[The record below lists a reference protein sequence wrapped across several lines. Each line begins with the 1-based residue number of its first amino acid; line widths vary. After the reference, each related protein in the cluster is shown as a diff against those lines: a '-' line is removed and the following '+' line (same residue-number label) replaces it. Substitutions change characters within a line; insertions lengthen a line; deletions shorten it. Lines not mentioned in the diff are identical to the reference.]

1 MSNNLVQTISLKDNG
16 YSSGVKS
23 AKQALEDLGRKNG
36 MVNKSFQNTSKE
48 LNSAKKF
55 YSQLRTEY
63 EKLSDEAKKG
73 EFGQAMHR
81 QLETTKK
88 DLQSLYE
95 QTARTKKELQDMQ
108 EQANKKVSGGKGGFS
123 FKQMGGDMLDK
134 FGMGQ
139 LTKLGGGGKL
149 AGAGAA
155 VAGIAGTVAVLG
167 TAYME
172 CAKAYIPFES
182 ALSNLQAITGV
193 SSKELENFKTKIKET
208 GIDTSKA
215 FTEVADA
222 YTKVGSAMPE
232 LLKDADALDA
242 VTRAAIT
249 LSKAARMDLDTAIN
263 SVTGIMNQF
272 GASASEADRYV
283 NVLAAGAK
291 EGSAGIEYLA
301 TALDK
306 CGTSLA
312 TTNMSVEQGT
322 ALLEVLAKKI
332 PDASTAGTNLRNIL
346 IKMSQAQDKYNP
358 KVVGMTQALQ
368 NLQPKIKDTAFM
380 VKMFGSENVNA
391 AITLAQAVNTYDDL
405 TKKVT
410 GTNEAFKQAGIQ
422 TDNFESAMK
431 RLDTSWNNFKASLI
445 DSIKP
450 LTIIVNLLS
459 DALAKAAKGQN
470 IRNFMA
476 NFNNENG
483 NSDDYQKKE
492 TREEQW
498 AAWNKRRGNLSAE
511 ITKIQNHLTEAERK
525 RDTAK
530 TGTDWHQAKDLIER
544 LTKTLKEAKDNLD
557 KEAKAAYKFFYGDSK
572 KEFTPTITE
581 TTTTTDKTKKTKT
594 KSPKEIYDEKIAD
607 IEARLVNGYIKE
619 KKAIEEKI
627 AATQQYILALQSIK
641 KKTKQDEQVLTSLKA
656 QEKALEKNLIKA
668 TDEEIV
674 SDALENYN
682 DTIKKL
688 DRQRQNGWIT
698 ESEYQSQYI
707 SAIKSLCKAYDKVTD
722 MSGDLIKEISEKQ
735 KEIKDFELQQ
745 AESKAATEYLTT
757 FRKAERIYNGGKVAR
772 QAPANYLHEAHES
785 AYIQLR
791 TKADHAPEEVLK
803 PGYTP
808 TKKDEDWFR
817 DYQGFLKENKHL
829 LGEMYVK
836 INNIK
841 DAVKHAKKLDLVDE
855 IETEHYKKDAQG
867 NFIKDAQGKLI
878 EDVPYEKLIDKYK
891 KDLESVGWKFNF
903 DEEDFKKKVEELGEG
918 TSIPIHFELKPS
930 FETVDTLAE
939 IAENWKQDDEVYR
952 QIMKFHE
959 DYKKDLEEF
968 KHYVDTWQFPDKL
981 KTRGDASNFS
991 NRNNISYN
999 RLSAKANTFYHGKG
1013 RLNQNLVDE
1022 SVLQEKQ
1029 EQLDKY
1035 LAKYKDIETE
1045 YTKMKEIAEKNG
1057 LDFKDSVDVKVE
1069 ADLNDLEKRIG
1080 KLHDEIQ
1087 DRLTFELRINGAL
1100 DAVDA
1105 LGGISNLGAELA
1117 SIPDTLDSIEES
1129 SNDAAAAFQ
1138 YFGLIINTVQGI
1150 IEGIQLVMTV
1160 YKGLTDAFTASET
1173 AKSIATE
1180 ADMAAQTQ
1188 QAGVAEANIPAKA
1201 GETAANKALE
1211 ASALDLAAANI
1222 FLAHSYIP
1230 FAGVGIAA
1238 GLTTAMLGTMTGV
1251 HATSLGLTAM
1261 ANGGI
1266 VGGNG
1271 TFSGDQTLIR
1281 ANKGE
1286 MILNTQQQANLF
1298 SLLDGVIGTNQG
1310 GGKVKF
1316 EISGDNLVGVLNN
1329 HNRMKAKVGNR
1340 LR

>member
-1 MSNNLVQTISLKDNG
+1 MSNNLVQTISIKDNG
-16 YSSGVKS
+16 YSKGVKS

-36 MVNKSFQNTSKE
+36 VVNNSFQNTSKE

-55 YSQLRTEY
+55 YSQLRGEY
-63 EKLSDEAKKG
+63 ERLSDEAKKG
-73 EFGQAMHR
+73 EFGRAMHA
-81 QLETTKK
+81 QITQTKK

-108 EQANKKVSGGKGGFS
+108 EQANKKVGGGGGSSFDFLGGGKGMLKKAGLIGMGIS
-123 FKQMGGDMLDK
+123 ALDTFKNAVGDNIEIAKNFEKAASGVKALTGAGEETMNKLKKSAIDLGGTTTQTASQVLDA
-134 FGMGQ
+134 FGM
-139 LTKLGGGGKL
+139 
-149 AGAGAA
+149 
-155 VAGIAGTVAVLG
+155 I
-167 TAYME
+167 
-172 CAKAYIPFES
+172 
-182 ALSNLQAITGV
+182 
-193 SSKELENFKTKIKET
+193 
-208 GIDTSKA
+208 
-215 FTEVADA
+215 
-222 YTKVGSAMPE
+222 GSQSPE
-232 LLKDADALDA
+232 LLKNADALSK
-242 VTRAAIT
+242 VTESAIILSEAAGID
-249 LSKAARMDLDTAIN
+249 LESAAKG
-263 SVTGIMNQF
+263 VTSILNQF
-272 GASASEADRYV
+272 GISASRSKEII
-283 NVLAAGAK
+283 NLLAAASQQGA
-291 EGSAGIEYLA
+291 GNIDYLN
-301 TALDK
+301 DSIQK
-306 CGTSLA
+306 CGSVAGSL
-312 TTNMSVEQGT
+312 NIEVNQVVGV
-322 ALLEVLAKKI
+322 LETLAKGGF
-332 PDASTAGTNLRNIL
+332 DASTAGNNLRNIML
-346 IKMSQAQDKYNP
+346 ILEQSSDKKLKP
-358 KVVGMTQALQ
+358 SMVGLTKALQ
-368 NLQPKIKDTAFM
+368 NLAAKNLDATQLT
-380 VKMFGSENVNA
+380 KMFGRENVAA
-391 AITLAQAVNTYDDL
+391 AITL
-405 TKKVT
+405 TKNAEASAKMAESIQ
-410 GTNEAFKQAGIQ
+410 GTNTAIEQQKIMNDNLEGSLKNLSSKWEAFNLSLNQSNGLLKKTIDLVADLVGWFTKLNNTPTTIGGKAVEKINKQYGDANAYQ
-422 TDNFESAMK
+422 E
-431 RLDTSWNNFKASLI
+431 KA
-445 DSIKP
+445 
-450 LTIIVNLLS
+450 
-459 DALAKAAKGQN
+459 
-470 IRNFMA
+470 
-476 NFNNENG
+476 
-483 NSDDYQKKE
+483 
-492 TREEQW
+492 TREEQVK
-498 AAWNKRRGNLSAE
+498 AY
-511 ITKIQNHLTEAERK
+511 NHRKQAVEAEYKEADRLYK
-525 RDTAK
+525 LYEK
-530 TGTDWHQAKDLIER
+530 GAKDAKRGKVVQQQQAALAAGQLLKR
-544 LTKTLKEAKDNLD
+544 NALKTELDAYIKSAKD
-557 KEAKAAYKFFYGDSK
+557 FFYPNRK
-572 KEFTPTITE
+572 TQTTTE
-581 TTTTTDKTKKTKT
+581 TTTTTTDTTKKTKT
-594 KSPKEIYDEKIAD
+594 KFPKDIYDEKIAD

-627 AATQQYILALQSIK
+627 AATQQYIVALQNIK

-656 QEKALEKNLIKA
+656 QEKALEKSLIKA

-722 MSGDLIKEISEKQ
+722 MSGDLIKEISKKQ

-745 AESKAATEYLTT
+745 AESKAATEYITT
-757 FRKAERIYNGGKVAR
+757 FRRAERVYNDGRLAR
-772 QAPANYLHEAHES
+772 QAPANNLHEAHES
-785 AYIQLR
+785 AYVQLR
-791 TKADHAPEEVLK
+791 FKAEKAPEEVLN

-829 LGEMYVK
+829 LGEMYVN

-841 DAVKHAKKLDLVDE
+841 DAVKHAQKLDLVDT
-855 IETEHYKKDAQG
+855 IETEHYKKDSQG
-867 NFIKDAQGKLI
+867 NFLKDAQGKYI

-891 KDLESVGWKFNF
+891 KALESVDWKFNF
-903 DEEDFKKKVEELGEG
+903 DEEDFKKKIEKLGVD
-918 TSIPIHFELKPS
+918 TSIPIKIEPK
-930 FETVDTLAE
+930 FETLETLAD
-939 IAENWKQDDEVYR
+939 IAERWKPEDEVYKT
-952 QIMKFHE
+952 IKKFYA

-968 KHYVDTWQFPDKL
+968 KHYVATWQFPDKL

-991 NRNNISYN
+991 NRKNVSYN
-999 RLSAKANTFYHGKG
+999 RLSAKANTFYYGKG

-1022 SVLQEKQ
+1022 SELQKKQ

-1045 YTKMKEIAEKNG
+1045 YTKMREIAEKNG
-1057 LDFKDSVDVKVE
+1057 LDFQQGVGDKVE

-1087 DRLTFELRINGAL
+1087 DRLTFELRISGAL

-1188 QAGVAEANIPAKA
+1188 QAGIAEANIPAKA

-1230 FAGVGIAA
+1230 FAGPAIAA
-1238 GLTTAMLGTMTGV
+1238 GLTTGMMGTMTGV
-1251 HATSLGLTAM
+1251 HATALSLTAM

>member
-1 MSNNLVQTISLKDNG
+1 MSNNLVQKISLRDEG
-16 YSSGVKS
+16 YSKGI
-23 AKQALEDLGRKNG
+23 KQAVESL
-36 MVNKSFQNTSKE
+36 KE
-48 LNSAKKF
+48 LGKQNGVANTTFRNTQKEMNAAKR
-55 YSQLRTEY
+55 YATQLTVEY
-63 EKLSDEAKKG
+63 HKLSEEAKNSQFGKELKRQIDEAKKAAAD
-73 EFGQAMHR
+73 F
-81 QLETTKK
+81 
-88 DLQSLYE
+88 S
-95 QTARTKKELQDMQ
+95 
-108 EQANKKVSGGKGGFS
+108 KVSREIQSDIDKMSKGGSKSSSFDLGGMLGGGKGMLKKAGLIGMGIS
-123 FKQMGGDMLDK
+123 ALDTFKNAVGDNIEIAKNFEKAASGVKALTGAGEETMNKLKKSAIDLGGTTTQTASQVLDA
-134 FGMGQ
+134 FGM
-139 LTKLGGGGKL
+139 
-149 AGAGAA
+149 
-155 VAGIAGTVAVLG
+155 I
-167 TAYME
+167 
-172 CAKAYIPFES
+172 
-182 ALSNLQAITGV
+182 
-193 SSKELENFKTKIKET
+193 
-208 GIDTSKA
+208 
-215 FTEVADA
+215 
-222 YTKVGSAMPE
+222 GSQSPE
-232 LLKDADALDA
+232 LLKNADALSK
-242 VTRAAIT
+242 VTESAIILSEAAGID
-249 LSKAARMDLDTAIN
+249 LASAAKG
-263 SVTGIMNQF
+263 VTSILNQF
-272 GASASEADRYV
+272 GISASRSKEII
-283 NVLAAGAK
+283 NLLAAASQQGA
-291 EGSAGIEYLA
+291 GNIDYLN
-301 TALDK
+301 DSIQK
-306 CGTSLA
+306 CGSVAGSL
-312 TTNMSVEQGT
+312 NIEVNQVVGV
-322 ALLEVLAKKI
+322 LETLAKGGF
-332 PDASTAGTNLRNIL
+332 DASTAGNNLRNIML
-346 IKMSQAQDKYNP
+346 ILEQSSDKKLKP
-358 KVVGMTQALQ
+358 SMVGLTKALQ
-368 NLQPKIKDTAFM
+368 NLAAKNLDATQLT
-380 VKMFGSENVNA
+380 KMFGRENVAA
-391 AITLAQAVNTYDDL
+391 AITL
-405 TKKVT
+405 TKNAEASAKMAESIQ
-410 GTNEAFKQAGIQ
+410 GTNTAIEQQKIMNDNLEGSLKNLSSKWEAF
-422 TDNFESAMK
+422 
-431 RLDTSWNNFKASLI
+431 
-445 DSIKP
+445 
-450 LTIIVNLLS
+450 
-459 DALAKAAKGQN
+459 
-470 IRNFMA
+470 
-476 NFNNENG
+476 
-483 NSDDYQKKE
+483 
-492 TREEQW
+492 
-498 AAWNKRRGNLSAE
+498 NLSLNQSNGLLKKTIDLVADLVGWF
-511 ITKIQNHLTEAERK
+511 TKLNNTPTTIGGKAVEKINKQYGDANAYQEKA
-525 RDTAK
+525 
-530 TGTDWHQAKDLIER
+530 
-544 LTKTLKEAKDNLD
+544 TLKEQTKAYNLRKHALEEEYNKANQLYKAYEKGAKDAKRGKVVQQQQAALAAGQLLKRNALKTELD
-557 KEAKAAYKFFYGDSK
+557 AYINSAKDFFYPNRK
-572 KEFTPTITE
+572 TQTITE
-581 TTTTTDKTKKTKT
+581 TTTTTDTTKKTKT

-607 IEARLVNGYIKE
+607 IEARLVNGFIKE
-619 KKAIEEKI
+619 KQAIEEKI

-656 QEKALEKNLIKA
+656 QEKALKDNLIKA

-722 MSGDLIKEISEKQ
+722 MSDKLIKEISEKQ

-841 DAVKHAKKLDLVDE
+841 DAVKHAKKLDLVDT

-878 EDVPYEKLIDKYK
+878 EDVPYETLIDKYK

-903 DEEDFKKKVEELGEG
+903 DEEDFKKKVEELGAG

-968 KHYVDTWQFPDKL
+968 KHYVATWQFPDKL
-981 KTRGDASNFS
+981 DTRGDASNFS
-991 NRNNISYN
+991 NRKNISYN

-1022 SVLQEKQ
+1022 SELQKKQ

-1069 ADLNDLEKRIG
+1069 ADLNDLEGKIT

-1087 DRLTFELRINGAL
+1087 ERLTFEVKISGAL

-1160 YKGLTDAFTASET
+1160 YKGLTDAFTASEM
-1173 AKSIATE
+1173 AKSVAMK
-1180 ADMAAQTQ
+1180 ADTASQAE

-1201 GETAANKALE
+1201 GEAAANKALE

-1230 FAGVGIAA
+1230 FAGPAIAA
-1238 GLTTAMLGTMTGV
+1238 GLTTGMMGTMTGI
-1251 HATSLGLTAM
+1251 HATALSLTAM

-1266 VGGNG
+1266 VGDG

>member
-23 AKQALEDLGRKNG
+23 AKQALQELGKQNG
-36 MVNKSFQNTSKE
+36 VVNNSFQNTSKE

-55 YSQLRTEY
+55 YSQLRGEY

-81 QLETTKK
+81 QIEQTKK

-95 QTARTKKELQDMQ
+95 QTARTKRELQDMQ
-108 EQANKKVSGGKGGFS
+108 DQANKKVSGGKGGFS
-123 FKQMGGDMLDK
+123 MKQLGGDMLDK
-134 FGMGQ
+134 FGMRQ
-139 LTKLGGGGKL
+139 LTKLGGGKL
-149 AGAGAA
+149 GGGA
-155 VAGIAGTVAVLG
+155 VAGGILVAAGVAFKE
-167 TAYME
+167 AAE
-172 CAKAYIPFES
+172 AYIPFES

-208 GIDTSKA
+208 GVETSKA

-232 LLKDADALDA
+232 LLKSPDALDA

-263 SVTGIMNQF
+263 SLTGIMNQF

-332 PDASTAGTNLRNIL
+332 PDSATAGTNLRNIL
-346 IKMSQAQDKYNP
+346 IKMSQAQDQYNP
-358 KVVGMTQALQ
+358 KVVGMSQALK

-410 GTNEAFKQAGIQ
+410 GTNEAFKQAGVQ

-431 RLDTSWNNFKASLI
+431 RLDTSWNNFKASLL
-445 DSIKP
+445 DTVKP
-450 LTIIVNLLS
+450 MTKCVNLMADLLGLLTRVNKTPITIGGKAVEKINKQYG
-459 DALAKAAKGQN
+459 DANAYQEKANIKEQTKAYNLRKHALEEEYNKANQLYKAYEKGAKDAKRGKVVQQQQAALAAAQDIK
-470 IRNFMA
+470 RNA
-476 NFNNENG
+476 
-483 NSDDYQKKE
+483 
-492 TREEQW
+492 
-498 AAWNKRRGNLSAE
+498 
-511 ITKIQNHLTEAERK
+511 
-525 RDTAK
+525 
-530 TGTDWHQAKDLIER
+530 
-544 LTKTLKEAKDNLD
+544 LKEELDAYIQSGKD
-557 KEAKAAYKFFYGDSK
+557 FFYPNRK
-572 KEFTPTITE
+572 TPTTTE
-581 TTTTTDKTKKTKT
+581 TTTTTDTTKKTKT

-656 QEKALEKNLIKA
+656 QEKALEKSLIKA

-722 MSGDLIKEISEKQ
+722 MSDKLIKEISEKQ

-745 AESKAATEYLTT
+745 AETKAATEYITT
-757 FRKAERIYNGGKVAR
+757 FRRAERVYNDGKLAR
-772 QAPANYLHEAHES
+772 QAPANNLHEAHES
-785 AYIQLR
+785 AYVQLR
-791 TKADHAPEEVLK
+791 FKAEKAPEKVLT
-803 PGYTP
+803 PGYKH
-808 TKKDEDWFR
+808 TKEDEDWFR
-817 DYQGFLKENKHL
+817 DYQDFLKENKHL

-841 DAVKHAKKLDLVDE
+841 DAVKHAKKLELVDE
-855 IETEHYKKDAQG
+855 IETEHYKKDSQG
-867 NFIKDAQGKLI
+867 NFLKDAQGKYI
-878 EDVPYEKLIDKYK
+878 EDVPYETLIDKYK
-891 KDLESVGWKFNF
+891 KALESVDWKFNF
-903 DEEDFKKKVEELGEG
+903 DEEDFKKKIEELGVD
-918 TSIPIHFELKPS
+918 TSIPIEIEPK
-930 FETVDTLAE
+930 FETLETLAD
-939 IAENWKQDDEVYR
+939 IAERWKPEDEVYKT
-952 QIMKFHE
+952 IKKFYA

-968 KHYVDTWQFPDKL
+968 KNYVATWQFPDKL

-991 NRNNISYN
+991 NRKNISYN

-1045 YTKMKEIAEKNG
+1045 YTKMREIAEKNG
-1057 LDFKDSVDVKVE
+1057 LDFQQGVGDKVE

-1100 DAVDA
+1100 DATDA
-1105 LGGISNLGAELA
+1105 LGGISNLGTELA

-1160 YKGLTDAFTASET
+1160 YKGLTDAFTASEM
-1173 AKSIATE
+1173 AKSLATQ
-1180 ADMAAQTQ
+1180 ADMAAQTE
-1188 QAGVAEANIPAKA
+1188 QAGVAEANVPAKM
-1201 GETAANKALE
+1201 GELAANKALE
-1211 ASALDLAAANI
+1211 SSALDLAAANI

-1251 HATSLGLTAM
+1251 HATSASLAAM

>member
-1 MSNNLVQTISLKDNG
+1 MSNNLVQKISLRDEG
-16 YSSGVKS
+16 YSKGI
-23 AKQALEDLGRKNG
+23 KQAVESL
-36 MVNKSFQNTSKE
+36 KE
-48 LNSAKKF
+48 LGKQNGVANTTFRNTQKEMNAAKR
-55 YSQLRTEY
+55 YATQLTVEY
-63 EKLSDEAKKG
+63 HKLSEEAKNSQFGKELKRQIDEAKKAAAD
-73 EFGQAMHR
+73 F
-81 QLETTKK
+81 
-88 DLQSLYE
+88 S
-95 QTARTKKELQDMQ
+95 
-108 EQANKKVSGGKGGFS
+108 KVSREIQSDIDKMSKGGSKSSSFDLGGMLGGGKGMLKKAGLIGMGIS
-123 FKQMGGDMLDK
+123 ALDTFKNAVGDNIEIAKNFEKAASGVKALTGAGEETMNKLKKSAIDLGGTTTQTASQVLDA
-134 FGMGQ
+134 FGM
-139 LTKLGGGGKL
+139 
-149 AGAGAA
+149 
-155 VAGIAGTVAVLG
+155 I
-167 TAYME
+167 
-172 CAKAYIPFES
+172 
-182 ALSNLQAITGV
+182 
-193 SSKELENFKTKIKET
+193 
-208 GIDTSKA
+208 
-215 FTEVADA
+215 
-222 YTKVGSAMPE
+222 GSQSPE
-232 LLKDADALDA
+232 LLKNADALSK
-242 VTRAAIT
+242 VTESAIILSEAAGID
-249 LSKAARMDLDTAIN
+249 LASAAKG
-263 SVTGIMNQF
+263 VTSILNQF
-272 GASASEADRYV
+272 GISASRSKEII
-283 NVLAAGAK
+283 NLLAAASQQGA
-291 EGSAGIEYLA
+291 GNIDYLN
-301 TALDK
+301 DSIQK
-306 CGTSLA
+306 CGSVAGSL
-312 TTNMSVEQGT
+312 NIEVNQVVGV
-322 ALLEVLAKKI
+322 LETLAKGGF
-332 PDASTAGTNLRNIL
+332 DASTAGNNLRNIML
-346 IKMSQAQDKYNP
+346 ILEQSSDKKLKP
-358 KVVGMTQALQ
+358 SMVGLTKALENLAAKNLDATQL
-368 NLQPKIKDTAFM
+368 T
-380 VKMFGSENVNA
+380 KMFGRENVAA
-391 AITLAQAVNTYDDL
+391 AITL
-405 TKKVT
+405 TKNAEASAKMAESIQ
-410 GTNEAFKQAGIQ
+410 GTNTAIEQQKIMNDNLEGSLKNLSSKWEAF
-422 TDNFESAMK
+422 
-431 RLDTSWNNFKASLI
+431 
-445 DSIKP
+445 
-450 LTIIVNLLS
+450 
-459 DALAKAAKGQN
+459 
-470 IRNFMA
+470 
-476 NFNNENG
+476 
-483 NSDDYQKKE
+483 
-492 TREEQW
+492 
-498 AAWNKRRGNLSAE
+498 NLSLNQSNGLLKKTIDLVADLVGWF
-511 ITKIQNHLTEAERK
+511 TKLNNTPTTIGGKAVEKINKQYGDANAYQEKA
-525 RDTAK
+525 
-530 TGTDWHQAKDLIER
+530 
-544 LTKTLKEAKDNLD
+544 TLKEQTKAYNLRKHALEEEYNKANQLYKAYEKGAKDAKRGKVVQQQQAALAAGQLLKRNTLKAELD
-557 KEAKAAYKFFYGDSK
+557 AYINSAKDFFYPNRK
-572 KEFTPTITE
+572 TQTTTE
-581 TTTTTDKTKKTKT
+581 TTTTTTTDTTKKTKT

-627 AATQQYILALQSIK
+627 AATQQYIVALKKIE

-656 QEKALEKNLIKA
+656 QEKALEKSLIKA

-707 SAIKSLCKAYDKVTD
+707 SAIKALCKAYDKVTD
-722 MSGDLIKEISEKQ
+722 MSDKLIKEISEKQ

-841 DAVKHAKKLDLVDE
+841 DAVKHAKKLDLVDT

-878 EDVPYEKLIDKYK
+878 EDVPYETLIDRYK
-891 KDLESVGWKFNF
+891 KALESVDWKFHF
-903 DEEDFKKKVEELGEG
+903 DEKDFKKKIEELGVD
-918 TSIPIHFELKPS
+918 TSIPIEIEPK
-930 FETVDTLAE
+930 FETLETLAD
-939 IAENWKQDDEVYR
+939 IAERWKPEDEVYKT
-952 QIMKFHE
+952 IKKFYA

-968 KHYVDTWQFPDKL
+968 KHYVATWQFPDKL
-981 KTRGDASNFS
+981 DTRGDASNFS
-991 NRNNISYN
+991 NRKNVSYN

-1013 RLNQNLVDE
+1013 RLNDNLMEEGVTQKM
-1022 SVLQEKQ
+1022 QED
-1029 EQLDKY
+1029 LDKY

-1069 ADLNDLEKRIG
+1069 ADLNDLEGKIA
-1080 KLHDEIQ
+1080 KLHNDIQ
-1087 DRLTFELRINGAL
+1087 DRLTFEIKINGAL

-1160 YKGLTDAFTASET
+1160 YKGLTDAFTASEM
-1173 AKSIATE
+1173 AKSVAME

-1188 QAGVAEANIPAKA
+1188 QAGVAEANVPAKA

-1238 GLTTAMLGTMTGV
+1238 GLTSAMLGTMAGV

-1298 SLLDGVIGTNQG
+1298 SLLDGVIGTNQS

>member
-1 MSNNLVQTISLKDNG
+1 MSNNLVQTISLKDKG

-23 AKQALEDLGRKNG
+23 AKQALQELGKQNG
-36 MVNKSFQNTSKE
+36 VVNNSFQNTSKE

-95 QTARTKKELQDMQ
+95 QTARTKRELQDMQ
-108 EQANKKVSGGKGGFS
+108 DQANKKVSGGKGGFS

-134 FGMGQ
+134 FDMGQ
-139 LTKLGGGGKL
+139 LKNLGGGKL

-155 VAGIAGTVAVLG
+155 VAAVAGTVAVLG
-167 TAYME
+167 KAYME
-172 CAKAYIPFES
+172 CVKAYIPFES
-182 ALSNLQAITGV
+182 SLSNLQAITGV

-208 GIDTSKA
+208 GVDTSKA

-272 GASASEADRYV
+272 GANASEAERYV

-301 TALDK
+301 QALDK

-380 VKMFGSENVNA
+380 VKLFGAENVNA

-450 LTIIVNLLS
+450 LTKIVNLLS

-530 TGTDWHQAKDLIER
+530 TGTDWWHAKDLVER

-581 TTTTTDKTKKTKT
+581 TTTTDTTKKTKT
-594 KSPKEIYDEKIAD
+594 KFPKEIYDEKIAD

-722 MSGDLIKEISEKQ
+722 MSDKLIKEISEKQ
-735 KEIKDFELQQ
+735 KEIKDFELKQ
-745 AESKAATEYLTT
+745 AKDKATTEYLSSY
-757 FRKAERIYNGGKVAR
+757 RDISRIYNGGQIAR
-772 QAPANYLHEAHES
+772 EAPANSAYKAHET
-785 AYIQLR
+785 AYIQLIN
-791 TKADHAPEEVLK
+791 KADSIDYDNIIHNPDYK
-803 PGYTP
+803 PSQE
-808 TKKDEDWFR
+808 DLDWFK
-817 DYQGFLKENKHL
+817 DYQQYLEDNINLLDNMYEHVENIT
-829 LGEMYVK
+829 E
-836 INNIK
+836 
-841 DAVKHAKKLDLVDE
+841 AAKHAKKLELVID
-855 IETEHYKKDAQG
+855 IQDALNEG
-867 NFIKDAQGKLI
+867 GDITKLI
-878 EDVPYEKLIDKYK
+878 TDYREE
-891 KDLESVGWKFNF
+891 LESVGFQFNF
-903 DEEDFKKKVEELGEG
+903 DEKDFRDKLEKLGVN
-918 TSIPIHFELKPS
+918 TSIPIQIDPTWESVSEISEIVEKYDSNSETHKQIKRFEK
-930 FETVDTLAE
+930 
-939 IAENWKQDDEVYR
+939 
-952 QIMKFHE
+952 
-959 DYKKDLEEF
+959 EF
-968 KHYVDTWQFPDKL
+968 KTDIENLINMVNNLQFPDAETIFGK
-981 KTRGDASNFS
+981 GDASNYS
-991 NRNNISYN
+991 IKNNHSYF
-999 RLSAKANTFYHGKG
+999 KVYEDNTKFKKGAG
-1013 RLNQNLVDE
+1013 RLNENLMEEGVTQKM
-1022 SVLQEKQ
+1022 QE
-1029 EQLDKY
+1029 ELDKY
-1035 LAKYKDIETE
+1035 LAKYKDIEDI
-1045 YTKMKEIAEKNG
+1045 YVKMRQQAEEKGINFSFENEKIDQE
-1057 LDFKDSVDVKVE
+1057 LT
-1069 ADLNDLEKRIG
+1069 DLEGKIA
-1080 KLHDEIQ
+1080 KLHDDIQ
-1087 DRLTFELRINGAL
+1087 ERLTFEIKISGAL

-1105 LGGISNLGAELA
+1105 LGGISNLGSELA

-1201 GETAANKALE
+1201 GEAAANKALE

-1230 FAGVGIAA
+1230 FAGPAIAA
-1238 GLTTAMLGTMTGV
+1238 GLTTGMMGTMTGV
-1251 HATSLGLTAM
+1251 HATALSLTAM

-1298 SLLDGVIGTNQG
+1298 SLLDGVVGSNQG

>member
-16 YSSGVKS
+16 YSKGVKS

-36 MVNKSFQNTSKE
+36 VVNNSFQNTSKE

-55 YSQLRTEY
+55 YSQLRGEY
-63 EKLSDEAKKG
+63 ERLSEEAKKG
-73 EFGQAMHR
+73 EFGRAMHA
-81 QLETTKK
+81 QITQTKK

-108 EQANKKVSGGKGGFS
+108 EQANKKVGGGGGSSFDFLGGGKGMLKKAGLIGMGIS
-123 FKQMGGDMLDK
+123 ALDTFKNAVGDNIEIAKNFEKAASGVKALTGAGEETMNKLKKSAIDLGGTTTQTASQVLDA
-134 FGMGQ
+134 FGM
-139 LTKLGGGGKL
+139 
-149 AGAGAA
+149 
-155 VAGIAGTVAVLG
+155 I
-167 TAYME
+167 
-172 CAKAYIPFES
+172 
-182 ALSNLQAITGV
+182 
-193 SSKELENFKTKIKET
+193 
-208 GIDTSKA
+208 
-215 FTEVADA
+215 
-222 YTKVGSAMPE
+222 GSQSPE
-232 LLKDADALDA
+232 LLKNADALSK
-242 VTRAAIT
+242 VTESAIILSEAAGID
-249 LSKAARMDLDTAIN
+249 LASAAKG
-263 SVTGIMNQF
+263 VTSILNQF
-272 GASASEADRYV
+272 GISASRSKEII
-283 NVLAAGAK
+283 NLLAAASQQGA
-291 EGSAGIEYLA
+291 GNIDYLN
-301 TALDK
+301 DSIQK
-306 CGTSLA
+306 CGSVAGSL
-312 TTNMSVEQGT
+312 NIEVNQVVGV
-322 ALLEVLAKKI
+322 LETLAKGGF
-332 PDASTAGTNLRNIL
+332 DASTAGNNLRNIML
-346 IKMSQAQDKYNP
+346 ILEQSSDKKLKP
-358 KVVGMTQALQ
+358 SMVGLTKALENLAAKNLDATQL
-368 NLQPKIKDTAFM
+368 T
-380 VKMFGSENVNA
+380 KMFGRENVAA
-391 AITLAQAVNTYDDL
+391 AITL
-405 TKKVT
+405 TKNAEASAKMAESIQ
-410 GTNEAFKQAGIQ
+410 GTNTAIEQQKIMNDNLEGSLKNLSSKWEAF
-422 TDNFESAMK
+422 
-431 RLDTSWNNFKASLI
+431 
-445 DSIKP
+445 
-450 LTIIVNLLS
+450 
-459 DALAKAAKGQN
+459 
-470 IRNFMA
+470 
-476 NFNNENG
+476 
-483 NSDDYQKKE
+483 
-492 TREEQW
+492 
-498 AAWNKRRGNLSAE
+498 NLSLNQSNGLLKKTIDLVADLVGWF
-511 ITKIQNHLTEAERK
+511 TKLNNTPTTIGGKAVEKINKQYGDANAYQEKA
-525 RDTAK
+525 
-530 TGTDWHQAKDLIER
+530 
-544 LTKTLKEAKDNLD
+544 TLKEQTKAYNLRKHALEEEYNKANQLYKAYEKGAKDAKRGKVVQQQQAALAAGQLLKRNTLKAELD
-557 KEAKAAYKFFYGDSK
+557 AYINSAKDFFYPNRK
-572 KEFTPTITE
+572 TQTTTE
-581 TTTTTDKTKKTKT
+581 TTTTTTTDTTKKTKT

-627 AATQQYILALQSIK
+627 AATQQYIVALKKIE

-656 QEKALEKNLIKA
+656 QEKALEKSLIKA

-707 SAIKSLCKAYDKVTD
+707 SAIKALCKAYDKVTD
-722 MSGDLIKEISEKQ
+722 MSDKLIKEISEKQ

-841 DAVKHAKKLDLVDE
+841 DAVKHAKKLDLVDT

-878 EDVPYEKLIDKYK
+878 EDVPYETLIDRYK
-891 KDLESVGWKFNF
+891 KALESVDWKFHF
-903 DEEDFKKKVEELGEG
+903 DEKDFKKKIEELGVD
-918 TSIPIHFELKPS
+918 TSIPIEIEPK
-930 FETVDTLAE
+930 FETLETLAD
-939 IAENWKQDDEVYR
+939 IAERWKPEDEVYKT
-952 QIMKFHE
+952 IKKFYA

-968 KHYVDTWQFPDKL
+968 KHYVATWQFPDKL
-981 KTRGDASNFS
+981 DTRGDASNFS
-991 NRNNISYN
+991 NRKNVSYN

-1013 RLNQNLVDE
+1013 RLNDNLMEEGVTQKM
-1022 SVLQEKQ
+1022 QED
-1029 EQLDKY
+1029 LDKY

-1069 ADLNDLEKRIG
+1069 ADLNDLEGKIA
-1080 KLHDEIQ
+1080 KLHNDIQ
-1087 DRLTFELRINGAL
+1087 DRLTFEIKINGAL

-1188 QAGVAEANIPAKA
+1188 QAGIAEANIPAKA

-1230 FAGVGIAA
+1230 FAGPAIAA
-1238 GLTTAMLGTMTGV
+1238 GLTTAMMGTMTGV
-1251 HATSLGLTAM
+1251 HATALSLTAM

-1266 VGGNG
+1266 VGDG

-1298 SLLDGVIGTNQG
+1298 SLLDGVIGSNQG

>member
-23 AKQALEDLGRKNG
+23 AKQALQELGKQNG
-36 MVNKSFQNTSKE
+36 VVNNSFQNTSKE

-73 EFGQAMHR
+73 EFGVAMHR

-108 EQANKKVSGGKGGFS
+108 DQANKKISGGKGSFS

-139 LTKLGGGGKL
+139 LKNLGGGLGKA
-149 AGAGAA
+149 AGP
-155 VAGIAGTVAVLG
+155 VAVVTALG

-182 ALSNLQAITGV
+182 SLSNLQAITGV

-249 LSKAARMDLDTAIN
+249 LSKAARMDLDSAIN
-263 SVTGIMNQF
+263 SLTGIMNQF
-272 GASASEADRYV
+272 GANASEAERYV

-301 TALDK
+301 QALDK

-346 IKMSQAQDKYNP
+346 IKMSQAQDQYNP
-358 KVVGMTQALQ
+358 KVVGMSKALQ

-410 GTNEAFKQAGIQ
+410 GTNEAFKQAGVQ

-431 RLDTSWNNFKASLI
+431 KLDTSWNNFKASLI

-450 LTIIVNLLS
+450 LTKIVNLLS
-459 DALAKAAKGQN
+459 DAIDKAAKANN
-470 IRNFMA
+470 IRTFMDK
-476 NFNNENG
+476 FNYENG
-483 NSDDYQKKE
+483 KSDEYQKKE

-530 TGTDWHQAKDLIER
+530 TGTDWHQSKDLVER
-544 LTKTLKEAKDNLD
+544 LTKSLKEAKDNLD

-572 KEFTPTITE
+572 KEVTQTTTE
-581 TTTTTDKTKKTKT
+581 TTTTTTDTTKKTKT
-594 KSPKEIYDEKIAD
+594 KSPKEIYDEKVAE
-607 IEARLVNGYIKE
+607 IEAKLVNGYIKE

-627 AATQQYILALQSIK
+627 AATQQYIVALQNIK

-656 QEKALEKNLIKA
+656 QEKALEKSLIKA

-722 MSGDLIKEISEKQ
+722 MSGDLIKEISKKQ

-745 AESKAATEYLTT
+745 AETKAATEYITT
-757 FRKAERIYNGGKVAR
+757 FRRAERVYNDGKVAR
-772 QAPANYLHEAHES
+772 QAPANNLHEAHES
-785 AYIQLR
+785 AYVQLR
-791 TKADHAPEEVLK
+791 FKAEKAPEKVLK

-808 TKKDEDWFR
+808 TKEDEDWFR

-829 LGEMYVK
+829 LGKMYVN

-841 DAVKHAKKLDLVDE
+841 DAVKHAQKLELVDE

-867 NFIKDAQGKLI
+867 NFLKDAQGKYI
-878 EDVPYEKLIDKYK
+878 EDVPYETLIDKYK
-891 KDLESVGWKFNF
+891 KDLESVGFKFNF
-903 DEEDFKKKVEELGEG
+903 DEEDFKKKVSKLGVN
-918 TSIPIHFELKPS
+918 TSIPIELEPS
-930 FETVDTLAE
+930 FETLDTLAE
-939 IAENWKQDDEVYR
+939 IVKKFEPDDEVYR
-952 QIMKFHE
+952 QIKKFHE
-959 DYKKDLEEF
+959 DYKKDLENF
-968 KHYVDTWQFPDKL
+968 KNYVATWQFPDKL

-991 NRNNISYN
+991 NRKNISYN
-999 RLSAKANTFYHGKG
+999 RLSAKANTFYYGKG

-1022 SVLQEKQ
+1022 SELQKKQ

-1045 YTKMKEIAEKNG
+1045 YTKMREIAEKNG
-1057 LDFKDSVDVKVE
+1057 LDFQQGVGDKVE

-1105 LGGISNLGAELA
+1105 LGGLSNLGSELA

-1173 AKSIATE
+1173 AKALATQ
-1180 ADMAAQTQ
+1180 ADMAAQTE
-1188 QAGVAEANIPAKA
+1188 QAGVAEANVPAKM

-1211 ASALDLAAANI
+1211 SSALDLAAANI

-1238 GLTTAMLGTMTGV
+1238 GLTTAMMGTMAGV
-1251 HATSLGLTAM
+1251 HATSASLAAM

>member
-1 MSNNLVQTISLKDNG
+1 MSNNLVQTISLKDKG

-23 AKQALEDLGRKNG
+23 AKQALQELGRQNG
-36 MVNKSFQNTSKE
+36 VVNNSFQNTSKE

-81 QLETTKK
+81 QLETTKA

-108 EQANKKVSGGKGGFS
+108 DQANKKVSGGGGFS
-123 FKQMGGDMLDK
+123 MKQLGGDMLDK

-139 LTKLGGGGKL
+139 LKNFGGGKL
-149 AGAGAA
+149 GGAATGVAAAGAVVVG
-155 VAGIAGTVAVLG
+155 LG
-167 TAYME
+167 MAYKE
-172 CAKAYIPFES
+172 CVEAYIPFES

-208 GIDTSKA
+208 GVDTSKA

-272 GASASEADRYV
+272 GASASEAERYV

-301 TALDK
+301 QALDK

-380 VKMFGSENVNA
+380 VKLFGSENVNA

-422 TDNFESAMK
+422 TDNFESATK
-431 RLDTSWNNFKASLI
+431 RLNTSWENLKASFI

-450 LTIIVNLLS
+450 LTKIVNLLA
-459 DALAKAAKGQN
+459 DALDKAAKANN
-470 IRNFMA
+470 IRTFMDK
-476 NFNNENG
+476 FNYENG
-483 NSDDYQKKE
+483 KSDEYQKKE

-530 TGTDWHQAKDLIER
+530 TGTDWWHAKDQVER
-544 LTKTLKEAKDNLD
+544 FTKSLKEAKDNLD

-572 KEFTPTITE
+572 KEVTPTITE
-581 TTTTTDKTKKTKT
+581 TTTTTTDTTKKTKT

-656 QEKALEKNLIKA
+656 QEKALEKSLIKA

-722 MSGDLIKEISEKQ
+722 MSDKLIKEISEKQ

-841 DAVKHAKKLDLVDE
+841 DAVKHAKKLDLVDT

-878 EDVPYEKLIDKYK
+878 EDVPYETLIDKYK
-891 KDLESVGWKFNF
+891 KDLESVDWKFNF
-903 DEEDFKKKVEELGEG
+903 DEEDFKKKIEELGAG

-968 KHYVDTWQFPDKL
+968 KHYVATWQFPDKL

-999 RLSAKANTFYHGKG
+999 RLSEKANTFKQGAG
-1013 RLNQNLVDE
+1013 RLNENLMEEGVTQKM
-1022 SVLQEKQ
+1022 QE
-1029 EQLDKY
+1029 ELDKY

-1069 ADLNDLEKRIG
+1069 ADLNDLEGKIA
-1080 KLHDEIQ
+1080 KLHDDIQ
-1087 DRLTFELRINGAL
+1087 ERLTFEVKISGAL

-1138 YFGLIINTVQGI
+1138 YFGLIVNTVQGI

-1201 GETAANKALE
+1201 GEAAANKALE

>member
-16 YSSGVKS
+16 YSKGVKS
-23 AKQALEDLGRKNG
+23 AKQALEDLGIKNG
-36 MVNKSFQNTSKE
+36 VENNSFQNTPKE

-81 QLETTKK
+81 QLETTKA

-108 EQANKKVSGGKGGFS
+108 EQANKKVGGGGGGSSLDFLGGGKGMLKKAGLIGMGIS
-123 FKQMGGDMLDK
+123 ALDTFKNAVGDNIEIAKNFEKAASGVKALTGAGEETMNKLKKSAIDLGGTTTQTASQVLDA
-134 FGMGQ
+134 FGM
-139 LTKLGGGGKL
+139 
-149 AGAGAA
+149 
-155 VAGIAGTVAVLG
+155 I
-167 TAYME
+167 
-172 CAKAYIPFES
+172 
-182 ALSNLQAITGV
+182 
-193 SSKELENFKTKIKET
+193 
-208 GIDTSKA
+208 
-215 FTEVADA
+215 
-222 YTKVGSAMPE
+222 GSQSPE
-232 LLKDADALDA
+232 LLKNADALSK
-242 VTRAAIT
+242 VTESAIILSEAAGID
-249 LSKAARMDLDTAIN
+249 LESAAKG
-263 SVTGIMNQF
+263 VTSILNQF
-272 GASASEADRYV
+272 GISASRSKEII
-283 NVLAAGAK
+283 NLLAAASQEGA
-291 EGSAGIEYLA
+291 GNIDYLN
-301 TALDK
+301 DSIQK
-306 CGTSLA
+306 CGSVAGSL
-312 TTNMSVEQGT
+312 NIEVNQVVGV
-322 ALLEVLAKKI
+322 LETLAKGGF
-332 PDASTAGTNLRNIL
+332 DASTAGNNLRNIML
-346 IKMSQAQDKYNP
+346 ILEQSSDKKLKP
-358 KVVGMTQALQ
+358 SMVGLTKALQ
-368 NLQPKIKDTAFM
+368 NLAAKNLDATQLT
-380 VKMFGSENVNA
+380 KMFGRENVAA
-391 AITLAQAVNTYDDL
+391 AITL
-405 TKKVT
+405 TKNAEASAKMAESIQ
-410 GTNEAFKQAGIQ
+410 GTNTAIEQQKIMNDNLEGSLKNLSSKWEAFNLSLNQSNGLLKKTIDLVADLVGWFTKLNNTPTTIGGKAVEKINKQYGDANAYQEKATHEEQVKAYNNRKRAIQ
-422 TDNFESAMK
+422 AEYKEADRLYKLYEKGAKDAK
-431 RLDTSWNNFKASLI
+431 RGKA
-445 DSIKP
+445 
-450 LTIIVNLLS
+450 VQQQQA
-459 DALAKAAKGQN
+459 ALAAGQLLKRNALKAELDAYIK
-470 IRNFMA
+470 
-476 NFNNENG
+476 
-483 NSDDYQKKE
+483 S
-492 TREEQW
+492 
-498 AAWNKRRGNLSAE
+498 
-511 ITKIQNHLTEAERK
+511 
-525 RDTAK
+525 
-530 TGTDWHQAKDLIER
+530 AKD
-544 LTKTLKEAKDNLD
+544 
-557 KEAKAAYKFFYGDSK
+557 FFYPNRK
-572 KEFTPTITE
+572 TQTTTE
-581 TTTTTDKTKKTKT
+581 TTTTTTTDTTKKTKT
-594 KSPKEIYDEKIAD
+594 KSPKEIYDEKVAD
-607 IEARLVNGYIKE
+607 IEAKLANKFIKE
-619 KKAIEEKI
+619 KQAIEEKI
-627 AATQQYILALQSIK
+627 AATQQYIVALQNIK
-641 KKTKQDEQVLTSLKA
+641 RKTKQDEQVLTSLKA
-656 QEKALEKNLIKA
+656 QEKALEKSLIKA

-674 SDALENYN
+674 SDALKNYE

-722 MSGDLIKEISEKQ
+722 MSDKLIKEISEKQ
-735 KEIKDFELQQ
+735 KEIKDFELKQI
-745 AESKAATEYLTT
+745 ESKAATEYLTT
-757 FRKAERIYNGGKVAR
+757 FRRAERIYNNGKVAR
-772 QAPANYLHEAHES
+772 QAPANNLHEAHES

-841 DAVKHAKKLDLVDE
+841 DAVKHAKKLDLVDT

-878 EDVPYEKLIDKYK
+878 EDVPYETLIDKYK

-903 DEEDFKKKVEELGEG
+903 DEEDFKKKVEELGAG

-930 FETVDTLAE
+930 FEAVDTLAE

-991 NRNNISYN
+991 NRKNISYN
-999 RLSAKANTFYHGKG
+999 RLSAKANTFYYGKG

-1022 SVLQEKQ
+1022 SELQKKQ
-1029 EQLDKY
+1029 DQLDKY

-1045 YTKMKEIAEKNG
+1045 YTKMREIAEKNG
-1057 LDFKDSVDVKVE
+1057 LDFTEVGNKVE

-1087 DRLTFELRINGAL
+1087 DRLTFEFQISGAL

-1188 QAGVAEANIPAKA
+1188 QAGVAESNVTAKS

-1230 FAGVGIAA
+1230 FAGPAIAA
-1238 GLTTAMLGTMTGV
+1238 GLTTAMMGTMTGV
-1251 HATSLGLTAM
+1251 HATALSLTAM

-1266 VGGNG
+1266 VGDG

-1298 SLLDGVIGTNQG
+1298 SLLDGVVGTNQG
-1310 GGKVKF
+1310 GGNVKF
-1316 EISGDNLVGVLNN
+1316 KISGDSLVGVLNN

>member
-23 AKQALEDLGRKNG
+23 AKQALQELGRQNG
-36 MVNKSFQNTSKE
+36 VVNNSFQNTSKE

-63 EKLSDEAKKG
+63 ERLSDEAKKG

-81 QLETTKK
+81 QIEQTKT

-108 EQANKKVSGGKGGFS
+108 EQANKKVGGGKGGFLS
-123 FKQMGGDMLDK
+123 GGL
-134 FGMGQ
+134 GQ
-139 LTKLGGGGKL
+139 LKNLGGGLKMSAGSAA
-149 AGAGAA
+149 AGALGVVAA
-155 VAGIAGTVAVLG
+155 AGVEELIRATKL
-167 TAYME
+167 TME
-172 CAKAYIPFES
+172 YES
-182 ALSNLQAITGV
+182 ALSNLKAITGV
-193 SSKELENFKTKIKET
+193 AGKDFDTFKEKIEAT
-208 GIDTSKA
+208 GFATSKS
-215 FTEVADA
+215 FEEVTDA

-232 LLKDADALDA
+232 LLKTPDALDA

-249 LSKAARMDLDTAIN
+249 LSKASRMDLDSAIN
-263 SVTGIMNQF
+263 SLTGIMNQF
-272 GASASEADRYV
+272 GANASQANRYI
-283 NVLAAGAK
+283 NALAAGAK
-291 EGSAGIEYLA
+291 EGSAGIQYLA
-301 TALDK
+301 TAMDK

-312 TTNMSVEQGT
+312 TTNLGIEQGT
-322 ALLEVLAKKI
+322 ALIEVLAKKI

-346 IKMSQAQDKYNP
+346 LKMSQAQDKFNP
-358 KVVGMTQALQ
+358 KVVGMEQALK
-368 NLQPKIKDTAFM
+368 NLQPKIKDTTFM

-391 AITLAQAVNTYDDL
+391 AITLAQNVDKYTEL
-405 TKKVT
+405 SQKVT
-410 GTNEAFKQAGIQ
+410 GTNEAFKQAGTQ
-422 TDNFESAMK
+422 TDNLQSAMK
-431 RLDTSWNNFKASLI
+431 RLSTNWDNYIVSINKSTGPLMKA
-445 DSIKP
+445 
-450 LTIIVNLLS
+450 VNLLAKMVEYVAYLNRSRGLGS
-459 DALAKAAKGQN
+459 DAIDEISKKYG
-470 IRNFMA
+470 
-476 NFNNENG
+476 G
-483 NSDDYQKKE
+483 TTDYQEKATRKE
-492 TREEQW
+492 QKDAYNQRMKALKDEFNLRFKQMKAYEKGMNDASRGKAVQAQQRTLYT
-498 AAWNKRRGNLSAE
+498 ANKLVVNALYKE
-511 ITKIQNHLTEAERK
+511 IEKSRQS
-525 RDTAK
+525 
-530 TGTDWHQAKDLIER
+530 G
-544 LTKTLKEAKDNLD
+544 KE
-557 KEAKAAYKFFYGDSK
+557 YFYGVNNA
-572 KEFTPTITE
+572 TTTTE
-581 TTTTTDKTKKTKT
+581 TTTTTDTTKKTKT
-594 KSPKEIYDEKIAD
+594 KSPKEIYDEKVAD
-607 IEARLVNGYIKE
+607 IEAKLANGYIKE
-619 KKAIEEKI
+619 KQAIEEKI
-627 AATQQYILALQSIK
+627 AAIRQYIVALDNLK

-656 QEKALEKNLIKA
+656 QEKALEKSLIKA

-688 DRQRQNGWIT
+688 DRQRQNGWIM

-722 MSGDLIKEISEKQ
+722 MSDKLIKEISEKQ

-772 QAPANYLHEAHES
+772 QAPANNLHEAHES

-791 TKADHAPEEVLK
+791 TKADHAPEKVLE

-808 TKKDEDWFR
+808 TKEDAKKNEDWFR

-829 LGEMYVK
+829 LGEMYVN
-836 INNIK
+836 INNIT
-841 DAVKHAKKLDLVDE
+841 DAVKHAKKLDLVDT
-855 IETEHYKKDAQG
+855 IETEHYKKDEKG
-867 NFIKDAQGKLI
+867 NFIKDAQGKLV
-878 EDVPYEKLIDKYK
+878 EDVPYETLIDKYK

-903 DEEDFKKKVEELGEG
+903 DEEDFKKKVEELGAG

-952 QIMKFHE
+952 QIMKFHA

-999 RLSAKANTFYHGKG
+999 RLSEKANTFYHGKG

-1022 SVLQEKQ
+1022 SKLQEKQ

-1069 ADLNDLEKRIG
+1069 ADLNDLEKRIVT
-1080 KLHDEIQ
+1080 LHDQIQ

-1105 LGGISNLGAELA
+1105 LGGISNLGTELA

-1173 AKSIATE
+1173 AKSIATK
-1180 ADMAAQTQ
+1180 ADTASQAEY
-1188 QAGVAEANIPAKA
+1188 AGVAEANIPAKA

-1230 FAGVGIAA
+1230 FAGPILAA
-1238 GLTTAMLGTMTGV
+1238 GLTTGMMGTMTGV
-1251 HATSLGLTAM
+1251 HATALSLTAM

-1266 VGGNG
+1266 VGDG

-1298 SLLDGVIGTNQG
+1298 SLLDGVVGTNQG

>member
-1 MSNNLVQTISLKDNG
+1 MSNNLVQTISLKDKG

-23 AKQALEDLGRKNG
+23 AKQALEELGKQNG
-36 MVNKSFQNTSKE
+36 VVNNSFQNTSKE

-55 YSQLRTEY
+55 YSQLRGEY

-81 QLETTKK
+81 QLETTKA

-95 QTARTKKELQDMQ
+95 QTARAKKELQDMQ
-108 EQANKKVSGGKGGFS
+108 DQANKKVSGGKGGFS
-123 FKQMGGDMLDK
+123 FKQMGGDV
-134 FGMGQ
+134 MGKLGLGS
-139 LTKLGGGGKL
+139 LTKISAGPMALTAMLAGVGEEYVRSTKL
-149 AGAGAA
+149 AMD
-155 VAGIAGTVAVLG
+155 
-167 TAYME
+167 Y
-172 CAKAYIPFES
+172 ES
-182 ALSNLQAITGV
+182 ALSNLKAITGIAGKDFDTF
-193 SSKELENFKTKIKET
+193 KEKIEAT
-208 GIDTSKA
+208 GFATSKS
-215 FTEVADA
+215 FEEVTDA

-232 LLKDADALDA
+232 LLKTPNALDA

-249 LSKAARMDLDTAIN
+249 LSKASRMDLDSAIN
-263 SVTGIMNQF
+263 SLTGIMNQF
-272 GASASEADRYV
+272 GASASQANSYI
-283 NVLAAGAK
+283 NALAAGAK
-291 EGSAGIEYLA
+291 EGSAGIQYLA
-301 TALDK
+301 TAMDK

-312 TTNMSVEQGT
+312 TTNLGIEQGT
-322 ALLEVLAKKI
+322 ALIEVLAKKI

-346 IKMSQAQDKYNP
+346 LKMSQAQDKFNP
-358 KVVGMTQALQ
+358 KVVGMEQALK

-391 AITLAQAVNTYDDL
+391 AITLAQNVDKYTEL
-405 TKKVT
+405 TQKVS
-410 GTNEAFKQAGIQ
+410 GTNEAFIQAKTQ
-422 TDNFESAMK
+422 TDNLASAMTKLSTNWDNFIVSINKSTGPLSWATNKLADLVKWLEKHWNLSHKGGYATLGFGDDSGWKDKETPEEQRDAFYEK
-431 RLDTSWNNFKASLI
+431 RGKLDKRIKEIKDAQALVKQRLNEDYSESIKNAFRASL
-445 DSIKP
+445 
-450 LTIIVNLLS
+450 
-459 DALAKAAKGQN
+459 
-470 IRNFMA
+470 
-476 NFNNENG
+476 
-483 NSDDYQKKE
+483 
-492 TREEQW
+492 REY
-498 AAWNKRRGNLSAE
+498 
-511 ITKIQNHLTEAERK
+511 
-525 RDTAK
+525 D
-530 TGTDWHQAKDLIER
+530 KDLKQLYGER
-544 LTKTLKEAKDNLD
+544 NRMSREYANTVWNSTQT
-557 KEAKAAYKFFYGDSK
+557 S
-572 KEFTPTITE
+572 TPTTTE
-581 TTTTTDKTKKTKT
+581 TTTTTTTDTTKKTKT

-607 IEARLVNGYIKE
+607 IEARLVNGFIKE
-619 KKAIEEKI
+619 KQAIEEKI
-627 AATQQYILALQSIK
+627 AATQQYIVALKKIE
-641 KKTKQDEQVLTSLKA
+641 KKTKQNEQVLASLKA
-656 QEKALEKNLIKA
+656 QEKALEKSLIKA

-707 SAIKSLCKAYDKVTD
+707 TAIKSLCKAYDKVTD
-722 MSGDLIKEISEKQ
+722 MSDKLIKEISEKQ

-841 DAVKHAKKLDLVDE
+841 DAVKHAKKLDLVDT

-878 EDVPYEKLIDKYK
+878 EDVPYETLIDKYK
-891 KDLESVGWKFNF
+891 KDLESVGFKFNF
-903 DEEDFKKKVEELGEG
+903 DEEDFKKKIEELGEG

-999 RLSAKANTFYHGKG
+999 RLSEKANTFYHGKG
-1013 RLNQNLVDE
+1013 RLNDNLMEEGVTQKM
-1022 SVLQEKQ
+1022 QED
-1029 EQLDKY
+1029 LDKY

-1069 ADLNDLEKRIG
+1069 ADLNDLEGKIA
-1080 KLHDEIQ
+1080 KLHDDIQ
-1087 DRLTFELRINGAL
+1087 DRLTFEIQINGAL

-1105 LGGISNLGAELA
+1105 LGGISNLGSELA

-1160 YKGLTDAFTASET
+1160 YKGLTDAFTASEM
-1173 AKSIATE
+1173 AKSVAME
-1180 ADMAAQTQ
+1180 ADTIAQSE
-1188 QAGVAEANIPAKA
+1188 QAGVAEANVPAKA
-1201 GETAANKALE
+1201 GEAAANKALE
-1211 ASALDLAAANI
+1211 SSALDLAAANI

-1230 FAGVGIAA
+1230 FAGPAIAA
-1238 GLTTAMLGTMTGV
+1238 GLTTAMMGTMAGV
-1251 HATSLGLTAM
+1251 HATALSLTAM

-1266 VGGNG
+1266 VGDG